1 MEPGTLRADLY
12 FRANVLPIRMSV
24 PQPGRDIAFL
34 ARDFAEQVAWLWPKA
49 QWWAFCRAPWSSSTP
64 DSLDSRMQQTW
75 YVNGQLW
82 GASRTAVR
90 LAAGSRG
97 RRVASAPGRARNSE

>member
-1 MEPGTLRADLY
+1 MGRGTLRADLY
-12 FRANVLPIRMSV
+12 FRVNVLPIRMPP
-24 PQPGRDIAFL
+24 PQPGRDIVLL

-49 QWWAFCRAPWSSSTP
+49 RWRAFCRAPWSSSTP
-64 DSLDSRMQQTW
+64 DSLDSRMQPTW

-90 LAAGSRG
+90 VGG
-97 RRVASAPGRARNSE
+97 EQPGCESGTGARQGTE

>member
-1 MEPGTLRADLY
+1 MP
-12 FRANVLPIRMSV
+12 S
-24 PQPGRDIAFL
+24 PQPGRDIVLL
-34 ARDFAEQVAWLWPKA
+34 ARDFAEQGGVALAEGPMA
-49 QWWAFCRAPWSSSTP
+49 GLLSAPWSSSTA

-90 LAAGSRG
+90 VGG
-97 RRVASAPGRARNSE
+97 EQPGCESDTGPRQGTE